1 MLISW
6 IKTPSRPVIP
16 IDYKQKSRLDQNTKK
31 LDKVRQPDETKKSSY
46 IKPDNLDKAREIQSE
61 YSLDT

>member
-1 MLISW
+1 M
-6 IKTPSRPVIP
+6 P